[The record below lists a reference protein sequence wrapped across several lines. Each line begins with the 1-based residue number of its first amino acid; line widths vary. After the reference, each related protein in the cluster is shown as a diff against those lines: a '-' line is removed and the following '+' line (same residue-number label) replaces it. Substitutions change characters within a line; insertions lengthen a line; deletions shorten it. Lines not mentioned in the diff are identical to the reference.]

1 LDNALRVDLP
11 DRAAIERAIGG
22 PLEPP
27 LVVVTLHPATLGE
40 RPEEAARAL
49 VDAMDRVPATYLI
62 TLPNADPGAA
72 TIRGQLRATGDRPR
86 RYVVEAL
93 GESLYWG
100 ILRIAAALLGNS
112 SSALIE
118 APLLQLPAV
127 NVGARQAGRLRGKNV
142 IDAPSDGAAIA
153 AALRAA
159 LEPAFR
165 ARLAG
170 TTSPYGDGRSG
181 PRIVQELHA
190 FAPPSPLR
198 KPGVAPR

>member
-1 LDNALRVDLP
+1 
-11 DRAAIERAIGG
+11 
-22 PLEPP
+22 
-27 LVVVTLHPATLGE
+27 
-40 RPEEAARAL
+40 
-49 VDAMDRVPATYLI
+49 
-62 TLPNADPGAA
+62 
-72 TIRGQLRATGDRPR
+72 
-86 RYVVEAL
+86 
-93 GESLYWG
+93 
-100 ILRIAAALLGNS
+100 
-112 SSALIE
+112 
-118 APLLQLPAV
+118 V